1 MNKINVHLDDGR
13 ISHIYVGEKIENITQ
28 YLDNRKTI
36 IITENTIYELYKNK
50 FPANIAVIKIA
61 GGEKNKTLATISGI
75 VENLIEKGIDR
86 ESFIVGIGGGIVCDI
101 TGFIASIYMRGLRFG
116 FVATTLLAQVDAS
129 VGGKNGV
136 NFNKYKNILGVFN
149 QPDFVICDINMLQT
163 LPPRELRAGLAEV
176 VKTALIADKDM
187 FDYIKTNSSKILGI
201 NKNVISF
208 LVKRCVEIKASVVE
222 ADEKESGERRKLNL
236 GHTFGHAIEKHSD
249 LLHGEAISIGL
260 MITAKISQK
269 LNLISK
275 ADVDRVRDILSLLE
289 LPIKID
295 IDENKLLDAVT
306 KDKKRNS
313 QSIHFVLNQG
323 IGGSIVK
330 NLTFD
335 ELNKLYS
342 SI

>member
-1 MNKINVHLDDGR
+1 
-13 ISHIYVGEKIENITQ
+13 
-28 YLDNRKTI
+28 
-36 IITENTIYELYKNK
+36 
-50 FPANIAVIKIA
+50 
-61 GGEKNKTLATISGI
+61 
-75 VENLIEKGIDR
+75 
-86 ESFIVGIGGGIVCDI
+86 
-101 TGFIASIYMRGLRFG
+101 
-116 FVATTLLAQVDAS
+116 
-129 VGGKNGV
+129 
-136 NFNKYKNILGVFN
+136 
-149 QPDFVICDINMLQT
+149 MLF
-163 LPPRELRAGLAEV
+163 R
-176 VKTALIADKDM
+176 
-187 FDYIKTNSSKILGI
+187 
-201 NKNVISF
+201 
-208 LVKRCVEIKASVVE
+208 
-222 ADEKESGERRKLNL
+222 
-236 GHTFGHAIEKHSD
+236 
-249 LLHGEAISIGL
+249 SIGL